1 MYTKI
6 FYATHPGVL
15 NTAQPADLRD
25 LYLIENFFLPD
36 AIVLNYAHQERLVV
50 GGAMPVNSAVTLP
63 RHTEP
68 ASLAG
73 APFLVHREMAAVNV
87 GSESGR
93 ISVDGRCYELA
104 PMDALYIG
112 RAAEAVSFEPSANS
126 GAKYYLASTPAHSAF
141 EHQLIKLEHAPK
153 MTRGSSANANERTI
167 RQYVVPTVCKSAQ
180 LLLGLTILEPGSVWN
195 TMPPHTHD
203 RRSEIYFYFHLPQEE
218 RVFHFM
224 GTPQNT
230 RSIVVSNEQAIICPP
245 WSIHMGAG
253 TASYA
258 FIWSMGGENLD
269 YSDMQGIEICQLL

>member
-25 LYLIENFFLPD
+25 LYLIENLFRPD
-36 AIVLNYAHQERLVV
+36 AIALNYAHQERLIV
-50 GGAMPVNSAVTLP
+50 GGAMPVINAVTLP

-87 GSESGR
+87 GSEAGR
-93 ISVDGRCYELA
+93 IFVDGHYYELE

-112 RAAEAVSFEPSANS
+112 RGAEAVSFEPSAKS
-126 GAKYYLASTPAHSAF
+126 GARYYLASTPAHCTF
-141 EHQLIKLEHAPK
+141 DHQLIKREHAPK

-258 FIWSMGGENLD
+258 FIWAMGGENLD
-269 YSDMQGIEICQLL
+269 YSDMHGIEICQLL